1 MINSLRVKVDLV
13 IAQCG
18 IAAAYY
24 LDIDKGLINDCL
36 KTSKVF
42 NVQHAQDSG
51 CYVCFLICNIPERF
65 MSCHASL
72 RHLSEDRGGHQPSM
86 VDLQQYA

>member
-1 MINSLRVKVDLV
+1 MTCVIDSLRVKVDFN

-18 IAAAYY
+18 IAAAH

-42 NVQHAQDSG
+42 DVQHAQDSG
-51 CYVCFLICNIPERF
+51 CYICFCICNMPERF
-65 MSCHASL
+65 MSCLESKPTNVTQA
-72 RHLSEDRGGHQPSM
+72 PM
-86 VDLQQYA
+86 

>member
-1 MINSLRVKVDLV
+1 MTCVIDSLRVKVDFN

-18 IAAAYY
+18 IAAASH

-42 NVQHAQDSG
+42 DVEHAQDCG
-51 CYVCFLICNIPERF
+51 RYICFLICDMPERY
-65 MSCHASL
+65 MSCLESSKAN
-72 RHLSEDRGGHQPSM
+72 
-86 VDLQQYA
+86 

>member
-1 MINSLRVKVDLV
+1 MTRIIDSLRVKVDFN

-18 IAAAYY
+18 IAAASH

-42 NVQHAQDSG
+42 DV
-51 CYVCFLICNIPERF
+51 
-65 MSCHASL
+65 
-72 RHLSEDRGGHQPSM
+72 
-86 VDLQQYA
+86 